1 MVVDLLTETQK
12 EDMREI
18 FQVKLKT
25 VPEVSVIW
33 IFLSRKMPNRQLSDK
48 LFKQIIETWID
59 LTCLCYSICGNFEK
73 KNQLIAKRDLQRFT
87 VQNQLKMQKQHL
99 GKH

>member
-25 VPEVSVIW
+25 VPEVSVIS

-59 LTCLCYSICGNFEK
+59 LRAYAYVTAFVEIL
-73 KNQLIAKRDLQRFT
+73 KRKINSLPKEIYRGLQCRT
-87 VQNQLKMQKQHL
+87 N
-99 GKH
+99 

>member
-59 LTCLCYSICGNFEK
+59 LRAYAYVTAFVEIL
-73 KNQLIAKRDLQRFT
+73 KRKINSLPKEIYRGL
-87 VQNQLKMQKQHL
+87 QLKMQKQHL